1 MIGVWVLSSPRE
13 TMETMN
19 IPQHKGNLQQTTDN
33 INLNGKL
40 RAFLLKSG
48 TIQRCLL
55 SLYLL
60 SILPDVLARKIKQLK
75 EITGMQAG
83 RKKAKV
89 LIFID
94 YKIFYIKYSK
104 DSTKKFL

>member
-1 MIGVWVLSSPRE
+1 MIGVWVLRSPRE
-13 TMETMN
+13 TRETMN
-19 IPQHKGNLQQTTDN
+19 TPQHKGNLQQTTAN
-33 INLNGKL
+33 INLNRKL
-40 RAFLLKSG
+40 KAFLLKSG

-55 SLYLL
+55 SPYLL
-60 SILPDVLARKIKQLK
+60 NTLPDVLARKLKQLK
-75 EITGMQAG
+75 EITRMQAG

-94 YKIFYIKYSK
+94 YKIFYTKYSK